1 MLLHFSEMINSR
13 ALTYCITNGA
23 SRDDHL
29 CLTNSSPITR
39 ESIHYTLL
47 LCYETQKLCVEH
59 SVDLTRVVVIVF
71 GFIVFVFPAHLLFQG
86 ILNHNTGALT
96 KRGARMQK
104 STIGTQAGNTGL
116 KVETQLESQVGT
128 WQECWLAG
136 SQILKH
142 RAGRAPLKVGRGR
155 NYLWN
160 ARPDNTLVGSCWS
173 RALLGIEVDFGTP
186 GF

>member
-59 SVDLTRVVVIVF
+59 RGDVLL
-71 GFIVFVFPAHLLFQG
+71 LLFSV
-86 ILNHNTGALT
+86 LL
-96 KRGARMQK
+96 
-104 STIGTQAGNTGL
+104 
-116 KVETQLESQVGT
+116 
-128 WQECWLAG
+128 
-136 SQILKH
+136 
-142 RAGRAPLKVGRGR
+142 
-155 NYLWN
+155 YLCS
-160 ARPDNTLVGSCWS
+160 LH
-173 RALLGIEVDFGTP
+173 IY
-186 GF
+186 

>member
-59 SVDLTRVVVIVF
+59 SGDLTCVVVIVF
-71 GFIVFVFPAHLLFQG
+71 SVVVFVFPAHLLNTYLFQG

-96 KRGARMQK
+96 KC
-104 STIGTQAGNTGL
+104 GL
-116 KVETQLESQVGT
+116 G
-128 WQECWLAG
+128 
-136 SQILKH
+136 
-142 RAGRAPLKVGRGR
+142 
-155 NYLWN
+155 
-160 ARPDNTLVGSCWS
+160 
-173 RALLGIEVDFGTP
+173 
-186 GF
+186 